1 MVIVFIVIVI
11 IVIIVIIV
19 FVFFILIIVIV
30 EGVRETNYLQ
40 LLEIAS
46 WREFLSG
53 SKIKARLEF
62 FLDEEILRKAER
74 TSRYGGI

>member
-1 MVIVFIVIVI
+1 MVIFFIVIVVIVI
-11 IVIIVIIV
+11 IVIIY
-19 FVFFILIIVIV
+19 FILIIVIV